1 MASSPQETFSV
12 ATTVEDPMTA
22 ETLVDALQ
30 EKSIDAFS
38 RARGSHTSDALG
50 MATTP
55 GLGYYE
61 ILVPTP
67 SMEEASKLIEA
78 ELTAMEADEEAAG
91 KAAEEEAMSGETQVP
106 DEKPRS

>member
-22 ETLVDALQ
+22 EALVDALQ
-30 EKSIDAFS
+30 EKSIDAFT

-67 SMEEASKLIEA
+67 SLADASKLIDA
-78 ELTAMEADEEAAG
+78 ELAAMEADADENA
-91 KAAEEEAMSGETQVP
+91 KAAEEEALSGETQIP
-106 DEKPRS
+106 EEK